1 MEKSNTLATKLAFL
15 SASFMVTSAY
25 AIQSALPQIKNA
37 LNVTQPQV
45 EYLVT
50 TPSFA
55 VMFFVVLS
63 PLLQDW
69 FHISDKH
76 IIMAGI
82 CLVGIAGLVPAFV
95 TNYWA
100 ILVSR
105 LVLGAGYGLY
115 NSQAISLISVWYK
128 GHERTSMQGWRSAF
142 EQIGNT
148 CTLTISSLLLIY
160 AGWHAAFLV
169 YGLAF
174 AVMAFFAWRVPNDTH
189 STSDDDSESS
199 DNDTN
204 SQTISPITNKPVTK
218 ISPLVIGILFFV
230 LLIKMDFIGM
240 ENRFPGLA
248 VAIKGAKFDGTGT
261 YLSLMLIGA
270 TLGGATYGILQKHF
284 GYIGTMYIG
293 LVLLAIA
300 NFLFGFGGNNFVVIA
315 AGILLVGYPMQVL
328 TPLIFNILPFMAPM
342 KLQTKLTSFIL
353 IGFNFGAF
361 FSPTADEL
369 FNRILG
375 QKLSGL
381 GLAAPFRIYGVMML
395 VIAGLIFLGKHLYA
409 LKSVS
414 QSARNSINTITANK
428 SVATRIPAQEHANI
442 NH

>member
-1 MEKSNTLATKLAFL
+1 MKHSQSMATKLAFL

-25 AIQSALPQIKNA
+25 AIQSALPQIKA
-37 LNVTQPQV
+37 SLAISQPQV
-45 EYLVT
+45 ENLVT
-50 TPSFA
+50 APSFA

-69 FHISDKH
+69 FNISDKH

-82 CLVGIAGLVPAFV
+82 TLVGIAGLVPAFAN
-95 TNYWA
+95 NYWV

-105 LVLGAGYGLY
+105 LFLGAGYGLY
-115 NSQAISLISVWYK
+115 NSQAISLISVWYQ

-142 EQIGNT
+142 EQIGNA

-189 STSDDDSESS
+189 SSANTDDGQTEE
-199 DNDTN
+199 
-204 SQTISPITNKPVTK
+204 TISPITHEKVTK
-218 ISPLVIGILFFV
+218 ISPLVIAILAFV

-240 ENRFPGLA
+240 EDRFPGLA
-248 VAIKGAKFDGTGT
+248 VAINGAQFKGTGT

-270 TLGGATYGILQKHF
+270 TLGGACYGTLQKHF
-284 GYIGTMYIG
+284 GYIGTIYIG

-300 NFLFGFGGNNFVVIA
+300 NFLFGFGGNNFMIIA
-315 AGILLVGYPMQVL
+315 AGILLVGFPMQVL

-342 KLQTKLTSFIL
+342 KLQTKITSFVL

-361 FSPTADEL
+361 FSPTADAW
-369 FNRILG
+369 FNHLLS
-375 QKLSGL
+375 QPLSGL

-395 VIAGLIFLGKHLYA
+395 IIAALIFLGKHVMEMR
-409 LKSVS
+409 SVHQGS
-414 QSARNSINTITANK
+414 LAPQKQSIN
-428 SVATRIPAQEHANI
+428 H
-442 NH
+442 

>member
-1 MEKSNTLATKLAFL
+1 MKHSQSMATKLAFL

-25 AIQSALPQIKNA
+25 AIQSALPQIKA
-37 LNVTQPQV
+37 SLAISQPQV

-50 TPSFA
+50 APSFA

-69 FHISDKH
+69 FNISDKH

-82 CLVGIAGLVPAFV
+82 TLVGIAGLVPAFAN
-95 TNYWA
+95 NYWV

-105 LVLGAGYGLY
+105 LFLGAGYGLY
-115 NSQAISLISVWYK
+115 NSQAISLISVWYQ

-142 EQIGNT
+142 EQIGNA

-189 STSDDDSESS
+189 SSANTDDGQTEE
-199 DNDTN
+199 
-204 SQTISPITNKPVTK
+204 TISPITHEKVTK
-218 ISPLVIGILFFV
+218 ISPLVIAILAFV

-240 ENRFPGLA
+240 EDRFPGLA
-248 VAIKGAKFDGTGT
+248 VAINGAQFKGTGT

-270 TLGGATYGILQKHF
+270 TLGGACYGTLQKHF
-284 GYIGTMYIG
+284 GYIGTIYIG

-300 NFLFGFGGNNFVVIA
+300 NFLFGFGGNNFMIIA
-315 AGILLVGYPMQVL
+315 AGILLVGFPMQVL

-342 KLQTKLTSFIL
+342 KLQTKITSFVL

-361 FSPTADEL
+361 FSPTADAW
-369 FNRILG
+369 FNHLLS
-375 QKLSGL
+375 QPLSGL

-395 VIAGLIFLGKHLYA
+395 IIAALIFLGKHVMEMR
-409 LKSVS
+409 SVHQGS
-414 QSARNSINTITANK
+414 LAPQKQSIN
-428 SVATRIPAQEHANI
+428 H
-442 NH
+442 

>member
-1 MEKSNTLATKLAFL
+1 MKHSQSMATKLAFL

-25 AIQSALPQIKNA
+25 AIQSALPQIKA
-37 LNVTQPQV
+37 SLAISQPQV

-50 TPSFA
+50 APSFA

-69 FHISDKH
+69 FNISDKH

-82 CLVGIAGLVPAFV
+82 TLVGIAGLVPEFAN
-95 TNYWA
+95 NYWV

-105 LVLGAGYGLY
+105 LFLGAGYGLY
-115 NSQAISLISVWYK
+115 NSQAISLISVWYQ

-142 EQIGNT
+142 EQIGNA

-189 STSDDDSESS
+189 SSANTDDGQTEE
-199 DNDTN
+199 
-204 SQTISPITNKPVTK
+204 TISPITHEKVTK
-218 ISPLVIGILFFV
+218 ISPLVIAILAFV

-240 ENRFPGLA
+240 EDRFPGLA
-248 VAIKGAKFDGTGT
+248 VAINGTQFKGTGT

-270 TLGGATYGILQKHF
+270 TLGGACYGTLQKHF
-284 GYIGTMYIG
+284 GYIGTIYIG

-300 NFLFGFGGNNFVVIA
+300 NFLFGFGGNNFMIIA
-315 AGILLVGYPMQVL
+315 AGILLVGFPMQVL

-342 KLQTKLTSFIL
+342 KLQTKITSFVL

-361 FSPTADEL
+361 FSPTADAW
-369 FNRILG
+369 FNHLLS
-375 QKLSGL
+375 QPLSGL

-395 VIAGLIFLGKHLYA
+395 IIAVLIFLGKHVMEMR
-409 LKSVS
+409 SVHQGS
-414 QSARNSINTITANK
+414 LAPQKQSIN
-428 SVATRIPAQEHANI
+428 H
-442 NH
+442 

>member
-1 MEKSNTLATKLAFL
+1 MKHSQSMATKLAFL

-25 AIQSALPQIKNA
+25 AIQSALPQIKA
-37 LNVTQPQV
+37 SLAISQPQV

-50 TPSFA
+50 APSFA

-69 FHISDKH
+69 FNISDKH

-82 CLVGIAGLVPAFV
+82 TLVGIAGLVPAFAN
-95 TNYWA
+95 NYWV

-105 LVLGAGYGLY
+105 LFLGAGYGLY
-115 NSQAISLISVWYK
+115 NSQAISLISVWYQ

-142 EQIGNT
+142 EQIGNA

-189 STSDDDSESS
+189 SSANTDDGQTEE
-199 DNDTN
+199 
-204 SQTISPITNKPVTK
+204 TISPITHEKVTK
-218 ISPLVIGILFFV
+218 ISPLVIAILAFV

-240 ENRFPGLA
+240 EDRFPGLA
-248 VAIKGAKFDGTGT
+248 VAINGAQFKGTGT

-270 TLGGATYGILQKHF
+270 TLGGACYGTLQKHF
-284 GYIGTMYIG
+284 GYIGTIYIG

-300 NFLFGFGGNNFVVIA
+300 NFLFGFGGNNFVIIA

-342 KLQTKLTSFIL
+342 KLQTKITSFVL

-361 FSPTADEL
+361 FSPTADAW
-369 FNRILG
+369 FNHLLS
-375 QKLSGL
+375 QPLSGL

-395 VIAGLIFLGKHLYA
+395 IIAALIFLGKHVMEMR
-409 LKSVS
+409 SVHQGS
-414 QSARNSINTITANK
+414 LAPQKQSIN
-428 SVATRIPAQEHANI
+428 H
-442 NH
+442 

>member
-1 MEKSNTLATKLAFL
+1 MKHSQSMATKLAFL

-25 AIQSALPQIKNA
+25 AIQSALPQIKA
-37 LNVTQPQV
+37 SLAISQPQV

-50 TPSFA
+50 APSFA

-69 FHISDKH
+69 FNISDKH

-82 CLVGIAGLVPAFV
+82 TLVGIAGLVPAFAN
-95 TNYWA
+95 NYWV

-105 LVLGAGYGLY
+105 LFLGAGYGLY
-115 NSQAISLISVWYK
+115 NSQAISLISVWYQ

-142 EQIGNT
+142 EQIGNA

-189 STSDDDSESS
+189 SSASDDDKQTEE
-199 DNDTN
+199 
-204 SQTISPITNKPVTK
+204 TISPITHEKVTK
-218 ISPLVIGILFFV
+218 ISPLVIAILAFV
-230 LLIKMDFIGM
+230 LLVKMDFIGM
-240 ENRFPGLA
+240 EDRFPGLA
-248 VAIKGAKFDGTGT
+248 VAINGTQFKGTGT

-270 TLGGATYGILQKHF
+270 TLGGACYGTLQKHF
-284 GYIGTMYIG
+284 GYIGTIYIG

-300 NFLFGFGGNNFVVIA
+300 NFLFGFGGNNFMVIA
-315 AGILLVGYPMQVL
+315 AGILLVGFPMQVL

-342 KLQTKLTSFIL
+342 KLQTKITSFVL

-361 FSPTADEL
+361 FSPTADAW
-369 FNRILG
+369 FNHLLS
-375 QKLSGL
+375 QPLSGL

-395 VIAGLIFLGKHLYA
+395 IIAALIFLGKHVMEMR
-409 LKSVS
+409 SVHQNS
-414 QSARNSINTITANK
+414 LAPQKQSIN
-428 SVATRIPAQEHANI
+428 H
-442 NH
+442 

>member
-1 MEKSNTLATKLAFL
+1 MEKSQSMATKLAFL

-25 AIQSALPQIKNA
+25 AIQSALPQIKSA
-37 LNVTQPQV
+37 LNVSQPQV

-50 TPSFA
+50 APSFA

-82 CLVGIAGLVPAFV
+82 TLVGVAGLVPSFV
-95 TNYWA
+95 SNYLA
-100 ILVSR
+100 ILISR

-115 NSQAISLISVWYK
+115 NSQAISLISVWYQ

-142 EQIGNT
+142 EQIGNA

-174 AVMAFFAWRVPNDTH
+174 AVMVFFAWRVPNDTH
-189 STSDDDSESS
+189 SSANSDDGQQE
-199 DNDTN
+199 TEE
-204 SQTISPITNKPVTK
+204 TISPITHQKVTK
-218 ISPLVIGILFFV
+218 ISPLVIAILAFV

-240 ENRFPGLA
+240 EDRFPGLA
-248 VAIKGAKFDGTGT
+248 VAINGKEFTGTGT

-270 TLGGATYGILQKHF
+270 TLGGACYGTLQKHF
-284 GYIGTMYIG
+284 GYIGTIYIG

-300 NFLFGFGGNNFVVIA
+300 NFLFGFGGNNFGIIA
-315 AGILLVGYPMQVL
+315 AGILLVGFPMQVL
-328 TPLIFNILPFMAPM
+328 TPLIFNILPFMVPM
-342 KLQTKLTSFIL
+342 KLQTKITSFIL

-361 FSPTADEL
+361 FSPTADAW
-369 FNRILG
+369 FNHLLS
-375 QKLSGL
+375 QPLSGL

-395 VIAGLIFLGKHLYA
+395 IIAGLLFMGKRMYE
-409 LKSVS
+409 LKLS
-414 QSARNSINTITANK
+414 NSNVNVQAK
-428 SVATRIPAQEHANI
+428 QAATVHVYHN
-442 NH
+442 

>member
-1 MEKSNTLATKLAFL
+1 MKHSQSMATKLAFL

-25 AIQSALPQIKNA
+25 AIQSALPQIKA
-37 LNVTQPQV
+37 SLAISQPQV

-50 TPSFA
+50 APSFA

-69 FHISDKH
+69 FNISDKH

-82 CLVGIAGLVPAFV
+82 TLVGIAGLVPAFAN
-95 TNYWA
+95 NYWV

-105 LVLGAGYGLY
+105 LFLGAGSGLY
-115 NSQAISLISVWYK
+115 NSQAISMISLWYQ

-142 EQIGNT
+142 EQIGNA

-189 STSDDDSESS
+189 SSANTDDGQTEE
-199 DNDTN
+199 
-204 SQTISPITNKPVTK
+204 TISPITHEKVTK
-218 ISPLVIGILFFV
+218 ISPLVIAILAFV

-240 ENRFPGLA
+240 EDRFPGLA
-248 VAIKGAKFDGTGT
+248 VAINGAQFKGTGT

-270 TLGGATYGILQKHF
+270 TLGGACYGTLQKHF
-284 GYIGTMYIG
+284 GYIGTIYIG

-300 NFLFGFGGNNFVVIA
+300 NFLFGFGGNNFMIIA
-315 AGILLVGYPMQVL
+315 AGILLVGFPMQVL

-342 KLQTKLTSFIL
+342 KLQTKITSFVL

-361 FSPTADEL
+361 FSPTADAW
-369 FNRILG
+369 FNHLLS
-375 QKLSGL
+375 QPLSGL

-395 VIAGLIFLGKHLYA
+395 IIAALIFLGKHVMEMR
-409 LKSVS
+409 SVHQGS
-414 QSARNSINTITANK
+414 LAPQKQSIN
-428 SVATRIPAQEHANI
+428 H
-442 NH
+442 

>member
-1 MEKSNTLATKLAFL
+1 MKHSQSMATKLAFL

-25 AIQSALPQIKNA
+25 AIQSALPQIKA
-37 LNVTQPQV
+37 SLAISQPQV

-50 TPSFA
+50 APSFA

-69 FHISDKH
+69 FNISDKH

-82 CLVGIAGLVPAFV
+82 TLVGIAGIIPAFAN
-95 TNYWA
+95 NYWV

-105 LVLGAGYGLY
+105 LFLGAGYGLY
-115 NSQAISLISVWYK
+115 NSQAISLISVWYQ

-142 EQIGNT
+142 EQIGNA

-189 STSDDDSESS
+189 SSS
-199 DNDTN
+199 DNADDEQTEE
-204 SQTISPITNKPVTK
+204 TISPITHEKVTK
-218 ISPLVIGILFFV
+218 ISPLVIAILAFV

-240 ENRFPGLA
+240 EDRFPGLA
-248 VAIKGAKFDGTGT
+248 VAINGAQFKDTGT

-270 TLGGATYGILQKHF
+270 TLGGACYGTLQKHF
-284 GYIGTMYIG
+284 GYIGTIYIG

-300 NFLFGFGGNNFVVIA
+300 NFLFGFGGNNFMIIA
-315 AGILLVGYPMQVL
+315 AGILLVGFPMQVL

-342 KLQTKLTSFIL
+342 KLQTKITSFVL

-361 FSPTADEL
+361 FSPTADAW
-369 FNRILG
+369 FNHMLS
-375 QKLSGL
+375 QPLSGL

-395 VIAGLIFLGKHLYA
+395 IIAALIFLGKHVMEMR
-409 LKSVS
+409 SVHQGS
-414 QSARNSINTITANK
+414 LAPRKQSIN
-428 SVATRIPAQEHANI
+428 H
-442 NH
+442 

>member
-1 MEKSNTLATKLAFL
+1 MKHSQSMATKLAFL

-25 AIQSALPQIKNA
+25 AIQSALPQIKA
-37 LNVTQPQV
+37 SLAISQPQV

-50 TPSFA
+50 APSFA

-69 FHISDKH
+69 FNISDKH

-82 CLVGIAGLVPAFV
+82 TLVGIAGLVPAFAN
-95 TNYWA
+95 NYWV

-105 LVLGAGYGLY
+105 LFLGAGYGLY
-115 NSQAISLISVWYK
+115 NSQAISLISVWYQA
-128 GHERTSMQGWRSAF
+128 HERTSMQGWRSAF
-142 EQIGNT
+142 EQIGNA

-189 STSDDDSESS
+189 SSANTDDGQTEE
-199 DNDTN
+199 
-204 SQTISPITNKPVTK
+204 TISPITHEKVTK
-218 ISPLVIGILFFV
+218 ISPLVIAILAFV

-240 ENRFPGLA
+240 EDRFPGLA
-248 VAIKGAKFDGTGT
+248 VAINGTQFKGTGT

-270 TLGGATYGILQKHF
+270 TLGGACYGTLQKHF
-284 GYIGTMYIG
+284 GYIGTIYIG

-300 NFLFGFGGNNFVVIA
+300 NFLFGFGGNNFMIIT
-315 AGILLVGYPMQVL
+315 AGILLVGFPMQVL

-342 KLQTKLTSFIL
+342 KLQTKITSFVL

-361 FSPTADEL
+361 FSPTADAW
-369 FNRILG
+369 FNHLLS
-375 QKLSGL
+375 QPLSGL

-395 VIAGLIFLGKHLYA
+395 IIAVLIFLGKHVMEMR
-409 LKSVS
+409 SVHQGS
-414 QSARNSINTITANK
+414 LAPQKQSIN
-428 SVATRIPAQEHANI
+428 H
-442 NH
+442 

>member
-1 MEKSNTLATKLAFL
+1 MKHSQSMATKLAFL

-25 AIQSALPQIKNA
+25 AIQSALPQIKA
-37 LNVTQPQV
+37 SLAISQPQV

-50 TPSFA
+50 APSFA

-69 FHISDKH
+69 FNISDKH

-82 CLVGIAGLVPAFV
+82 TLVGIAGLVPAFAN
-95 TNYWA
+95 NYWV

-105 LVLGAGYGLY
+105 LFLGAGYGLY
-115 NSQAISLISVWYK
+115 NSQAISLISVWYQ

-142 EQIGNT
+142 EQIGNA

-189 STSDDDSESS
+189 SSANTDDGQTEE
-199 DNDTN
+199 
-204 SQTISPITNKPVTK
+204 TISPITHEKVTK
-218 ISPLVIGILFFV
+218 ISPLVIAILAFV

-240 ENRFPGLA
+240 EDRFPGLA
-248 VAIKGAKFDGTGT
+248 VAINGAQFKGTGT

-270 TLGGATYGILQKHF
+270 TLGGACYGTLQKHF
-284 GYIGTMYIG
+284 GYIGTIYIG

-300 NFLFGFGGNNFVVIA
+300 NFLFGFGGNNFMIIA
-315 AGILLVGYPMQVL
+315 AGILLVGFPMQVL

-342 KLQTKLTSFIL
+342 KLQTKITSFVL

-361 FSPTADEL
+361 FSPTADAW
-369 FNRILG
+369 FNHLLS
-375 QKLSGL
+375 QPLSGL

-395 VIAGLIFLGKHLYA
+395 IIAALIFLGKH
-409 LKSVS
+409 VMEMR
-414 QSARNSINTITANK
+414 SAHQGSLAPQKQSIN
-428 SVATRIPAQEHANI
+428 H
-442 NH
+442 

>member
-1 MEKSNTLATKLAFL
+1 MKHSQSMATKLAFL

-25 AIQSALPQIKNA
+25 AIQSALPQIKA
-37 LNVTQPQV
+37 SLAISQPQV

-50 TPSFA
+50 APSFA

-69 FHISDKH
+69 FNISDKH

-82 CLVGIAGLVPAFV
+82 TLVGIAGLVPAFAN
-95 TNYWA
+95 NYWV
-100 ILVSR
+100 ILISR
-105 LVLGAGYGLY
+105 LFLGAGYGLY
-115 NSQAISLISVWYK
+115 NSQAISLISVWYQD
-128 GHERTSMQGWRSAF
+128 HERTSMQGWRSAF
-142 EQIGNT
+142 EQIGNA

-189 STSDDDSESS
+189 SSANDDDEQ
-199 DNDTN
+199 TEE
-204 SQTISPITNKPVTK
+204 TISPITHEKVTK
-218 ISPLVIGILFFV
+218 ISPLVIAILAFV

-240 ENRFPGLA
+240 EDRFPGLA
-248 VAIKGAKFDGTGT
+248 VAINGTQFKGTGT

-270 TLGGATYGILQKHF
+270 TLGGACYGTLQKHF
-284 GYIGTMYIG
+284 GYIGTIYIG

-300 NFLFGFGGNNFVVIA
+300 NFLFGFGGNNFMIIA
-315 AGILLVGYPMQVL
+315 AGILLVGFPMQVL

-342 KLQTKLTSFIL
+342 KLQTKITSFVL

-361 FSPTADEL
+361 FSPTADAW
-369 FNRILG
+369 FNHLLS
-375 QKLSGL
+375 QPLSGL

-395 VIAGLIFLGKHLYA
+395 IIAALIFLGKHVMEMR
-409 LKSVS
+409 SVHQGS
-414 QSARNSINTITANK
+414 LAPQKQSIN
-428 SVATRIPAQEHANI
+428 H
-442 NH
+442 

>member
-1 MEKSNTLATKLAFL
+1 MKHSQSMATKLAFL

-25 AIQSALPQIKNA
+25 AIQGALPQIKA
-37 LNVTQPQV
+37 SLAISQPQV

-50 TPSFA
+50 APSFA

-69 FHISDKH
+69 FNISDKH

-82 CLVGIAGLVPAFV
+82 TLVGIAGLVPAFAN
-95 TNYWA
+95 NYWV

-105 LVLGAGYGLY
+105 LFLGAGYGLY
-115 NSQAISLISVWYK
+115 NSQAISLISVWYQ

-142 EQIGNT
+142 EQIGNA

-189 STSDDDSESS
+189 SSANTDDGQTEE
-199 DNDTN
+199 
-204 SQTISPITNKPVTK
+204 TISPITHEKVTK
-218 ISPLVIGILFFV
+218 ISPLVIAILAFV

-240 ENRFPGLA
+240 EDRFPGLA
-248 VAIKGAKFDGTGT
+248 VAINGAQFKGTGT

-270 TLGGATYGILQKHF
+270 TLGGACYGTLQKHF
-284 GYIGTMYIG
+284 GYIGTIYIG

-300 NFLFGFGGNNFVVIA
+300 NFLFGFGGNNFMIIA
-315 AGILLVGYPMQVL
+315 AGILLVGFPMQVL

-342 KLQTKLTSFIL
+342 KLQTKITSFVL

-361 FSPTADEL
+361 FSPTADAW
-369 FNRILG
+369 FNHLLS
-375 QKLSGL
+375 QPLSGL

-395 VIAGLIFLGKHLYA
+395 IIAALIFLGKHVMEMR
-409 LKSVS
+409 SVHQGS
-414 QSARNSINTITANK
+414 LAPQKQSIN
-428 SVATRIPAQEHANI
+428 H
-442 NH
+442 

>member
-1 MEKSNTLATKLAFL
+1 MKQSQSMATKLAFL

-25 AIQSALPQIKNA
+25 AIQSALPQIKA
-37 LNVTQPQV
+37 SLAVSQPQV

-50 TPSFA
+50 APSFA

-69 FHISDKH
+69 FNISDKH

-82 CLVGIAGLVPAFV
+82 TMVGIAGLVPAFV
-95 TNYWA
+95 SNYWV
-100 ILVSR
+100 ILASR

-115 NSQAISLISVWYK
+115 NSQAISLISVWYQ

-142 EQIGNT
+142 EQIGNA

-174 AVMAFFAWRVPNDTH
+174 AVMAFFAWRVPNDAH
-189 STSDDDSESS
+189 SNSTSDD
-199 DNDTN
+199 NDG
-204 SQTISPITNKPVTK
+204 QVEETISPITNEKVTK
-218 ISPLVIGILFFV
+218 ISPLVIAILAFV

-240 ENRFPGLA
+240 EDRFPGLA
-248 VAIKGAKFDGTGT
+248 VAINGSQFNGTGT

-270 TLGGATYGILQKHF
+270 TLGGACYGTLQKHF
-284 GYIGTMYIG
+284 SYIGTIYIG

-300 NFLFGFGGNNFVVIA
+300 NFLFGFGGNNFMIIA
-315 AGILLVGYPMQVL
+315 AGILLVGFPMQVL

-342 KLQTKLTSFIL
+342 KLQTKITSFVL

-361 FSPTADEL
+361 FSPTADAW
-369 FNRILG
+369 FNHLLS
-375 QKLSGL
+375 QPLSGL

-395 VIAGLIFLGKHLYA
+395 IIAALIFLGKRGMEM
-409 LKSVS
+409 KSVHQGS
-414 QSARNSINTITANK
+414 LAPRTK
-428 SVATRIPAQEHANI
+428 EVK
-442 NH
+442 

>member
-1 MEKSNTLATKLAFL
+1 MKHSQSMATKLAFL

-25 AIQSALPQIKNA
+25 AIQSALPQIKA
-37 LNVTQPQV
+37 SLAISQPQV

-50 TPSFA
+50 APSFA

-69 FHISDKH
+69 FNISDKH

-82 CLVGIAGLVPAFV
+82 TLVGIAGLVPAFAN
-95 TNYWA
+95 NYWV

-105 LVLGAGYGLY
+105 LFLGAGYGLY
-115 NSQAISLISVWYK
+115 NSQAISLISVWYQ

-142 EQIGNT
+142 EQIGNA

-189 STSDDDSESS
+189 SSANTDDGQTEE
-199 DNDTN
+199 
-204 SQTISPITNKPVTK
+204 TISPITHEKVTK
-218 ISPLVIGILFFV
+218 ISPLVIAILAFV

-240 ENRFPGLA
+240 EDRFPGLA
-248 VAIKGAKFDGTGT
+248 VAINGAQFKGTGT

-270 TLGGATYGILQKHF
+270 TLGGACYGTLQKHC
-284 GYIGTMYIG
+284 GYIGTIYIG

-300 NFLFGFGGNNFVVIA
+300 NFLFGFGGNNFMIIA
-315 AGILLVGYPMQVL
+315 AGILLVGFPMQVL

-342 KLQTKLTSFIL
+342 KLQTKITSFVL

-361 FSPTADEL
+361 FSPTADAW
-369 FNRILG
+369 FNHLLS
-375 QKLSGL
+375 QPLSGL

-395 VIAGLIFLGKHLYA
+395 IIAALIFLDKHVMEMR
-409 LKSVS
+409 SVHQGS
-414 QSARNSINTITANK
+414 LAPQKQSIN
-428 SVATRIPAQEHANI
+428 H
-442 NH
+442 

>member
-1 MEKSNTLATKLAFL
+1 MKHSQSMATKLAFL

-25 AIQSALPQIKNA
+25 AIQSALPQIKA
-37 LNVTQPQV
+37 SLAISQPQV

-50 TPSFA
+50 APSFA

-69 FHISDKH
+69 FNISDKH

-82 CLVGIAGLVPAFV
+82 TLVGIAGIIPAFAN
-95 TNYWA
+95 NYWV

-105 LVLGAGYGLY
+105 LFLGAGYGLY
-115 NSQAISLISVWYK
+115 NSQAISLISVWYQ

-142 EQIGNT
+142 EQIGNA

-189 STSDDDSESS
+189 SSS
-199 DNDTN
+199 DNADDEQTEE
-204 SQTISPITNKPVTK
+204 TISPITHEKVTK
-218 ISPLVIGILFFV
+218 ISPLVIAILAFV

-240 ENRFPGLA
+240 EDRFPGLA
-248 VAIKGAKFDGTGT
+248 VAINGAQFKDTGT

-270 TLGGATYGILQKHF
+270 TLGGACYGTLQKHF
-284 GYIGTMYIG
+284 GYIGTIYIG

-300 NFLFGFGGNNFVVIA
+300 NFLFGFGGNNFMIIA
-315 AGILLVGYPMQVL
+315 AGILLVGFPMQVL

-342 KLQTKLTSFIL
+342 KLQTKITSFVL

-361 FSPTADEL
+361 FSPTADAW
-369 FNRILG
+369 FNHMLS
-375 QKLSGL
+375 QPLSGL

-395 VIAGLIFLGKHLYA
+395 IIAALIFLGKHVMEMR
-409 LKSVS
+409 SVHQGS
-414 QSARNSINTITANK
+414 LVPRKQSIN
-428 SVATRIPAQEHANI
+428 H
-442 NH
+442 

>member
-1 MEKSNTLATKLAFL
+1 MKHSQSMATKLAFL

-25 AIQSALPQIKNA
+25 AIQSALPQIKA
-37 LNVTQPQV
+37 SLAISQPQV

-50 TPSFA
+50 APSFA

-69 FHISDKH
+69 FNISDKH

-82 CLVGIAGLVPAFV
+82 TLVGIAGLVPAFAN
-95 TNYWA
+95 NYWV

-105 LVLGAGYGLY
+105 LFLGAGYGLY
-115 NSQAISLISVWYK
+115 NSQAISLISVWYQ

-142 EQIGNT
+142 EQIGNA

-189 STSDDDSESS
+189 SSANTDDGQTEE
-199 DNDTN
+199 
-204 SQTISPITNKPVTK
+204 TISPITHEKVTK
-218 ISPLVIGILFFV
+218 ISPLVIAILAFV

-240 ENRFPGLA
+240 EDRFPGLA
-248 VAIKGAKFDGTGT
+248 VAINGTQFKGTGT

-270 TLGGATYGILQKHF
+270 TLGGACYGTLQKHF
-284 GYIGTMYIG
+284 GYIGTIYIG

-300 NFLFGFGGNNFVVIA
+300 NFLFGFGGNNFMIIA
-315 AGILLVGYPMQVL
+315 AGILLVGFPMQVL

-342 KLQTKLTSFIL
+342 KLQTKITSFVL

-361 FSPTADEL
+361 FSPTADAW
-369 FNRILG
+369 FNHLLS
-375 QKLSGL
+375 QPLSGL

-395 VIAGLIFLGKHLYA
+395 IIAVLIFLGKHVMEMR
-409 LKSVS
+409 SVHQGS
-414 QSARNSINTITANK
+414 LAPQKQSIN
-428 SVATRIPAQEHANI
+428 H
-442 NH
+442 

>member
-1 MEKSNTLATKLAFL
+1 MKQSQSMATKLAFL

-25 AIQSALPQIKNA
+25 AIQSALPQIKA
-37 LNVTQPQV
+37 SLAVSQPQV

-50 TPSFA
+50 APSFA

-69 FHISDKH
+69 FNISDKH

-82 CLVGIAGLVPAFV
+82 TMVGIAGLVPAFV
-95 TNYWA
+95 SNYWI
-100 ILVSR
+100 ILASR

-115 NSQAISLISVWYK
+115 NSQAISLISVWYQ

-142 EQIGNT
+142 EQIGNA

-174 AVMAFFAWRVPNDTH
+174 AVMAFFAWRVPNDAH
-189 STSDDDSESS
+189 SNNASDDNNGQVEE
-199 DNDTN
+199 
-204 SQTISPITNKPVTK
+204 TISPITNEKVTK
-218 ISPLVIGILFFV
+218 ISPLVIAILAFV

-240 ENRFPGLA
+240 EDRFPGLA
-248 VAIKGAKFDGTGT
+248 VAINGSQFNGTGT

-270 TLGGATYGILQKHF
+270 TLGGACYGTLQKHF
-284 GYIGTMYIG
+284 GYIGTIYIG

-300 NFLFGFGGNNFVVIA
+300 NFLFGFGGNNFMIIA
-315 AGILLVGYPMQVL
+315 AGILLVGFPMQVL

-342 KLQTKLTSFIL
+342 KLQTKITSFVL

-361 FSPTADEL
+361 FSPTADAW
-369 FNRILG
+369 FNHLLS
-375 QKLSGL
+375 QPLSGL

-395 VIAGLIFLGKHLYA
+395 IIAALIFLGKRGMEM
-409 LKSVS
+409 KSVHQGS
-414 QSARNSINTITANK
+414 LAPRTK
-428 SVATRIPAQEHANI
+428 EVK
-442 NH
+442 

>member
-1 MEKSNTLATKLAFL
+1 MKHGQSLATKLAFL

-25 AIQSALPQIKNA
+25 AIQSALPQIKTSLA
-37 LNVTQPQV
+37 VSQPQV

-50 TPSFA
+50 APSFA

-69 FHISDKH
+69 FNISDKH
-76 IIMAGI
+76 IIMTGI
-82 CLVGIAGLVPAFV
+82 TLVGIAGLVPAFAS
-95 TNYWA
+95 NYWV
-100 ILVSR
+100 ILASR

-115 NSQAISLISVWYK
+115 NSQAISLISVWYQ

-142 EQIGNT
+142 EQIGNA

-174 AVMAFFAWRVPNDTH
+174 AVMAFFAWRVPNDAH
-189 STSDDDSESS
+189 SNGSS
-199 DNDTN
+199 DTDNGQANETVSPLTN
-204 SQTISPITNKPVTK
+204 EKVTK
-218 ISPLVIGILFFV
+218 ISPLVIAILAFV

-240 ENRFPGLA
+240 EDRFPGLA
-248 VAIKGAKFDGTGT
+248 VAINGNQFNGSGT

-270 TLGGATYGILQKHF
+270 TLGGACYGTLQKHF
-284 GYIGTMYIG
+284 GYMGTIYIG

-300 NFLFGFGGNNFVVIA
+300 NFLFGFGGNNFTVIA
-315 AGILLVGYPMQVL
+315 AGILLVGFPMQVL

-342 KLQTKLTSFIL
+342 KLQTKITSFIL

-361 FSPTADEL
+361 FSPTADAW
-369 FNRILG
+369 FNHLLS
-375 QKLSGL
+375 QPLSGL

-395 VIAGLIFLGKHLYA
+395 IIAALIFLGKRGLEMKLDHQGTLA
-409 LKSVS
+409 PQTK
-414 QSARNSINTITANK
+414 
-428 SVATRIPAQEHANI
+428 HAK
-442 NH
+442 

>member
-1 MEKSNTLATKLAFL
+1 MKQSQSMATKLAFL

-25 AIQSALPQIKNA
+25 AIQSALPQIKTA
-37 LNVTQPQV
+37 LAVSQPQV

-50 TPSFA
+50 APSFA

-69 FHISDKH
+69 FNISDKH

-82 CLVGIAGLVPAFV
+82 TMVGIAGLIPSFV
-95 TNYWA
+95 SNYWV
-100 ILVSR
+100 ILASR

-115 NSQAISLISVWYK
+115 NSQAISLISVWYQ

-142 EQIGNT
+142 EQIGNA

-174 AVMAFFAWRVPNDTH
+174 AVMAFFAWRVPNDAH
-189 STSDDDSESS
+189 SNSTAAEDDGQVNE
-199 DNDTN
+199 
-204 SQTISPITNKPVTK
+204 TISPITHQKVTK
-218 ISPLVIGILFFV
+218 ISPLVIAIMAFV

-240 ENRFPGLA
+240 EDRFPGLA
-248 VAIKGAKFDGTGT
+248 VAINGNQFNGTGT

-270 TLGGATYGILQKHF
+270 TLGGACYGTLQKHF
-284 GYIGTMYIG
+284 GYIGTIYIG

-300 NFLFGFGGNNFVVIA
+300 NFLFGFGGNNFMIIA
-315 AGILLVGYPMQVL
+315 AGILLVGFPMQVL

-342 KLQTKLTSFIL
+342 RLQTKITSFVL

-361 FSPTADEL
+361 FSPTADAW
-369 FNRILG
+369 FNHLLS
-375 QKLSGL
+375 QPLSGL

-395 VIAGLIFLGKHLYA
+395 IIAALLFLGKRGMEM
-409 LKSVS
+409 KSVH
-414 QSARNSINTITANK
+414 QSSLVR
-428 SVATRIPAQEHANI
+428 TRK
-442 NH
+442 

>member
-1 MEKSNTLATKLAFL
+1 MKHSQSMATKLAFL

-25 AIQSALPQIKNA
+25 AIQSALPQIKA
-37 LNVTQPQV
+37 SLAISQPQV

-50 TPSFA
+50 APSFA

-69 FHISDKH
+69 FNISDKH

-82 CLVGIAGLVPAFV
+82 TLVGIAGLVPAFAN
-95 TNYWA
+95 NYWV

-105 LVLGAGYGLY
+105 LFLGAGYGLY
-115 NSQAISLISVWYK
+115 NSQAISLISVWYQ

-142 EQIGNT
+142 EQIGNA

-189 STSDDDSESS
+189 SSANTDDGQTEE
-199 DNDTN
+199 
-204 SQTISPITNKPVTK
+204 TISPITHEKVTK
-218 ISPLVIGILFFV
+218 ISPLVIAILAFV

-240 ENRFPGLA
+240 EDRFPGLA
-248 VAIKGAKFDGTGT
+248 VAINGAQLKGTGT

-270 TLGGATYGILQKHF
+270 TLGGACYGTLQKHF
-284 GYIGTMYIG
+284 GYIGTIYIG

-300 NFLFGFGGNNFVVIA
+300 NFLFGFGGNNFMIIA
-315 AGILLVGYPMQVL
+315 AGILLVGFPMQVL

-342 KLQTKLTSFIL
+342 KLQTKITSFVL

-361 FSPTADEL
+361 FSPTADAW
-369 FNRILG
+369 FNHLLS
-375 QKLSGL
+375 QPLSGL

-395 VIAGLIFLGKHLYA
+395 IIAALIFLGKHVMEMR
-409 LKSVS
+409 SVHQGS
-414 QSARNSINTITANK
+414 LAPQKQSIN
-428 SVATRIPAQEHANI
+428 H
-442 NH
+442 

>member
-1 MEKSNTLATKLAFL
+1 MKHSQSMATKLAFL

-25 AIQSALPQIKNA
+25 AIQSALPQIKA
-37 LNVTQPQV
+37 SLAISQPQV

-50 TPSFA
+50 APSFA

-69 FHISDKH
+69 FNISDKH

-82 CLVGIAGLVPAFV
+82 TLVGIAGLVPAFAN
-95 TNYWA
+95 NYWV

-105 LVLGAGYGLY
+105 LFLGAGYGLY
-115 NSQAISLISVWYK
+115 NSQAISLISVWYQ

-142 EQIGNT
+142 EQIGNA

-189 STSDDDSESS
+189 SSANTDDGQTEE
-199 DNDTN
+199 
-204 SQTISPITNKPVTK
+204 TISPITHEKVTK
-218 ISPLVIGILFFV
+218 ISPLVIAILAFV

-240 ENRFPGLA
+240 EDRFPGLA
-248 VAIKGAKFDGTGT
+248 VAINGAQFKGTGT

-270 TLGGATYGILQKHF
+270 TLGGACYGTLQKHF
-284 GYIGTMYIG
+284 GYIGTIYIG

-300 NFLFGFGGNNFVVIA
+300 NFLFGFGGNNFMIIA
-315 AGILLVGYPMQVL
+315 AGILLVGFPMQVL

-342 KLQTKLTSFIL
+342 KLQTKITSFVL

-361 FSPTADEL
+361 FSPTADAW
-369 FNRILG
+369 FNHLLSRP
-375 QKLSGL
+375 LSGL

-395 VIAGLIFLGKHLYA
+395 IIAALIFLGKHVMEMR
-409 LKSVS
+409 SVPQGS
-414 QSARNSINTITANK
+414 LAPQKQSIN
-428 SVATRIPAQEHANI
+428 H
-442 NH
+442 

>member
-1 MEKSNTLATKLAFL
+1 MKHSQSMATKLAFL

-25 AIQSALPQIKNA
+25 AIQSALPQIKA
-37 LNVTQPQV
+37 SLAISQPQV

-50 TPSFA
+50 APSFA

-69 FHISDKH
+69 FNISDKH

-82 CLVGIAGLVPAFV
+82 TLVGIAGLVPAFAN
-95 TNYWA
+95 NYWV

-105 LVLGAGYGLY
+105 LFLGAGYGLY
-115 NSQAISLISVWYK
+115 NSQAISLISVWYQ
-128 GHERTSMQGWRSAF
+128 GDERTSMQGWRSAF
-142 EQIGNT
+142 EQIGNA

-160 AGWHAAFLV
+160 AGWYAAFLV

-189 STSDDDSESS
+189 SSANTDDGQTEE
-199 DNDTN
+199 
-204 SQTISPITNKPVTK
+204 TISPITHEKVTK
-218 ISPLVIGILFFV
+218 ISPLVIAILAFV

-240 ENRFPGLA
+240 EDRFPGLA
-248 VAIKGAKFDGTGT
+248 VAINGTQFKGTGT

-270 TLGGATYGILQKHF
+270 TLGGACYGTLQKHF
-284 GYIGTMYIG
+284 GYIGTIYIG

-300 NFLFGFGGNNFVVIA
+300 NFLFGFGGNNFMIIA
-315 AGILLVGYPMQVL
+315 AGILLVGFPMQVL

-342 KLQTKLTSFIL
+342 KLQTKITSFVL

-361 FSPTADEL
+361 FSPTADAW
-369 FNRILG
+369 FNHLLS
-375 QKLSGL
+375 QPLSGL

-395 VIAGLIFLGKHLYA
+395 IIAALIFLGKHVMEMR
-409 LKSVS
+409 SVHQGS
-414 QSARNSINTITANK
+414 LAPQKQSIN
-428 SVATRIPAQEHANI
+428 H
-442 NH
+442 

>member
-1 MEKSNTLATKLAFL
+1 MKHSQSMATKLAFL

-25 AIQSALPQIKNA
+25 AIQSALPQIKA
-37 LNVTQPQV
+37 SLAISQPQV

-50 TPSFA
+50 APSFA

-69 FHISDKH
+69 FNISDKH

-82 CLVGIAGLVPAFV
+82 TLVGIAGLVPAFAN
-95 TNYWA
+95 NYWV

-105 LVLGAGYGLY
+105 LFLGAGYGLY
-115 NSQAISLISVWYK
+115 NSQAISLISVWYQ

-142 EQIGNT
+142 EQIGNA

-189 STSDDDSESS
+189 SSANTDDGQTEE
-199 DNDTN
+199 
-204 SQTISPITNKPVTK
+204 TISPITHEKVTK
-218 ISPLVIGILFFV
+218 ISPLVIAILAFV

-240 ENRFPGLA
+240 EDRFPGLA
-248 VAIKGAKFDGTGT
+248 VAINGAQFKGTGT

-270 TLGGATYGILQKHF
+270 TLGGACYGTLQKHF
-284 GYIGTMYIG
+284 GYIGTIYIG

-300 NFLFGFGGNNFVVIA
+300 NFLFGFGGNNFMIIA
-315 AGILLVGYPMQVL
+315 AGILLVGFPMQVL

-342 KLQTKLTSFIL
+342 KLQTKITSFVL

-361 FSPTADEL
+361 FSPTADAW
-369 FNRILG
+369 FNHLLS
-375 QKLSGL
+375 QPLSGL

-395 VIAGLIFLGKHLYA
+395 IIAVLIFLGKHVMEMR
-409 LKSVS
+409 SVHQGS
-414 QSARNSINTITANK
+414 LAPQKQSIN
-428 SVATRIPAQEHANI
+428 H
-442 NH
+442 

>member
-1 MEKSNTLATKLAFL
+1 MKHSQSMATKLAFL

-25 AIQSALPQIKNA
+25 AIQSALPQIKA
-37 LNVTQPQV
+37 SLAISQPQV

-50 TPSFA
+50 APSFA

-69 FHISDKH
+69 FNISDKY

-82 CLVGIAGLVPAFV
+82 TLVGIAGLVPAFAN
-95 TNYWA
+95 NYWV

-105 LVLGAGYGLY
+105 LFLGAGYGLY
-115 NSQAISLISVWYK
+115 NSQAISLISVWYQ

-142 EQIGNT
+142 EQIGNA

-189 STSDDDSESS
+189 SSANTDDGQTEE
-199 DNDTN
+199 
-204 SQTISPITNKPVTK
+204 TISPITHEKVTK
-218 ISPLVIGILFFV
+218 ISPLVIAILAFV

-240 ENRFPGLA
+240 EDRFPGLA
-248 VAIKGAKFDGTGT
+248 VAINGAQFKGTGT

-270 TLGGATYGILQKHF
+270 TLGGACYGTLQKHF
-284 GYIGTMYIG
+284 GYIGTIYIG

-300 NFLFGFGGNNFVVIA
+300 NFLFGFGGNNFMIIA
-315 AGILLVGYPMQVL
+315 AGILLVGFPMQVL

-342 KLQTKLTSFIL
+342 KLQTKITSFVL

-361 FSPTADEL
+361 FSPTADAW
-369 FNRILG
+369 FNHLLS
-375 QKLSGL
+375 QPLSGL

-395 VIAGLIFLGKHLYA
+395 IIAALIFLGKHVMEMR
-409 LKSVS
+409 SVHQGS
-414 QSARNSINTITANK
+414 LAPQKQSIN
-428 SVATRIPAQEHANI
+428 H
-442 NH
+442 

>member
-1 MEKSNTLATKLAFL
+1 MKHSQSMATKLAFL

-25 AIQSALPQIKNA
+25 AIQSALPQIKA
-37 LNVTQPQV
+37 SLAISQPQV

-50 TPSFA
+50 APSFA

-69 FHISDKH
+69 FNISDKH

-82 CLVGIAGLVPAFV
+82 TLVGIAGLVPAFAN
-95 TNYWA
+95 NYWV

-105 LVLGAGYGLY
+105 LFLGAGYGLY
-115 NSQAISLISVWYK
+115 NSQAISLISVWYQ

-142 EQIGNT
+142 EQIGNA

-189 STSDDDSESS
+189 SSANTDDGQTEE
-199 DNDTN
+199 
-204 SQTISPITNKPVTK
+204 TISPITHEKVTK
-218 ISPLVIGILFFV
+218 ISPLVIAILAFV

-240 ENRFPGLA
+240 EDRFPGLA
-248 VAIKGAKFDGTGT
+248 VAINGTQFKGTGT

-270 TLGGATYGILQKHF
+270 TLGGACYGTLQKHF
-284 GYIGTMYIG
+284 GYIGTIYIG

-300 NFLFGFGGNNFVVIA
+300 NFLFGFGGNNFMIIA
-315 AGILLVGYPMQVL
+315 AGILLVGFPMQVL

-342 KLQTKLTSFIL
+342 KLQTKITSFVL

-361 FSPTADEL
+361 FSPTADAW
-369 FNRILG
+369 FNHLLS
-375 QKLSGL
+375 QPLSGL

-395 VIAGLIFLGKHLYA
+395 IIAALIFLGKHVMEMR
-409 LKSVS
+409 SVHQGS
-414 QSARNSINTITANK
+414 LAPQKQSIN
-428 SVATRIPAQEHANI
+428 H
-442 NH
+442 

>member
-1 MEKSNTLATKLAFL
+1 MKHSQSMATKLAFL

-25 AIQSALPQIKNA
+25 AIQSALPQIKA
-37 LNVTQPQV
+37 SLAISQPQV

-50 TPSFA
+50 APSFA

-69 FHISDKH
+69 FNISDKH

-82 CLVGIAGLVPAFV
+82 TLVGIAGLVPAFAN
-95 TNYWA
+95 NYWV

-105 LVLGAGYGLY
+105 LFLGAGYGLY
-115 NSQAISLISVWYK
+115 NSQAISLISVWYQ

-142 EQIGNT
+142 EQIGNA

-189 STSDDDSESS
+189 SSANTDDGQTEE
-199 DNDTN
+199 
-204 SQTISPITNKPVTK
+204 TISPITHEKVTK
-218 ISPLVIGILFFV
+218 ISPLVIAILAFV

-240 ENRFPGLA
+240 EDRFPGLA
-248 VAIKGAKFDGTGT
+248 VAINGTQFKGTGT

-270 TLGGATYGILQKHF
+270 TLGGACYGTLQKHF
-284 GYIGTMYIG
+284 GYIGTIYIG

-300 NFLFGFGGNNFVVIA
+300 NFLFGFGGNNFMIIA
-315 AGILLVGYPMQVL
+315 AGILLVGFPMQVL

-342 KLQTKLTSFIL
+342 KLQTKITSFVL

-361 FSPTADEL
+361 FSPTADAW
-369 FNRILG
+369 FN
-375 QKLSGL
+375 
-381 GLAAPFRIYGVMML
+381 
-395 VIAGLIFLGKHLYA
+395 HL
-409 LKSVS
+409 LRDRKSV
-414 QSARNSINTITANK
+414 
-428 SVATRIPAQEHANI
+428 V
-442 NH
+442 

>member
-1 MEKSNTLATKLAFL
+1 MKHSQSMATKLAFL

-25 AIQSALPQIKNA
+25 AIQSALPQIKA
-37 LNVTQPQV
+37 SLAISQPQV

-50 TPSFA
+50 APSFA

-69 FHISDKH
+69 FNISDKH

-82 CLVGIAGLVPAFV
+82 TLVGIAGLVPAFAN
-95 TNYWA
+95 NYWV

-105 LVLGAGYGLY
+105 LFLGAGYGLY
-115 NSQAISLISVWYK
+115 NSQAISLISVWYQ

-142 EQIGNT
+142 EQIGNA

-189 STSDDDSESS
+189 SSANTDDGQTEE
-199 DNDTN
+199 
-204 SQTISPITNKPVTK
+204 TISPITHEKVTK
-218 ISPLVIGILFFV
+218 ISPLVIAILAFV

-240 ENRFPGLA
+240 EDRFPGLA
-248 VAIKGAKFDGTGT
+248 VAINGTQFKGTGT

-270 TLGGATYGILQKHF
+270 TLGGARYGTLQKHF
-284 GYIGTMYIG
+284 GYIGTIYIG

-300 NFLFGFGGNNFVVIA
+300 NFLFGFGGNNFMIIA
-315 AGILLVGYPMQVL
+315 AGILLVGFPMQVL

-342 KLQTKLTSFIL
+342 KLQTKITSFVL

-361 FSPTADEL
+361 FSPTADAW
-369 FNRILG
+369 FNHLLS
-375 QKLSGL
+375 QPLSGL

-395 VIAGLIFLGKHLYA
+395 IIAALIFLGKHVMEMR
-409 LKSVS
+409 SVHQGS
-414 QSARNSINTITANK
+414 LAPQKQSIN
-428 SVATRIPAQEHANI
+428 H
-442 NH
+442 

>member
-1 MEKSNTLATKLAFL
+1 MKHSQSMATKLAFL

-25 AIQSALPQIKNA
+25 AIQSALPQIKA
-37 LNVTQPQV
+37 SLAISQPQV

-50 TPSFA
+50 APSFA

-69 FHISDKH
+69 FNISDKH

-82 CLVGIAGLVPAFV
+82 TLVGIAGLVPAFAN
-95 TNYWA
+95 NYWV

-105 LVLGAGYGLY
+105 LFLGAGYGLY
-115 NSQAISLISVWYK
+115 NSQAISLISVWYQ

-142 EQIGNT
+142 EQIGNA

-174 AVMAFFAWRVPNDTH
+174 TVMAFFAWRVPNDTH
-189 STSDDDSESS
+189 SSANTDDGQTEE
-199 DNDTN
+199 
-204 SQTISPITNKPVTK
+204 TISPITHEKVTK
-218 ISPLVIGILFFV
+218 ISPLVIAILAFV

-240 ENRFPGLA
+240 EDRFPGLA
-248 VAIKGAKFDGTGT
+248 VAINGTQFKGTGT

-270 TLGGATYGILQKHF
+270 TLGGACYGTLQKHF
-284 GYIGTMYIG
+284 GYIGTIYIG

-300 NFLFGFGGNNFVVIA
+300 NFLFGFGGNNFMIIA
-315 AGILLVGYPMQVL
+315 AGILLVGFPMQVL

-342 KLQTKLTSFIL
+342 KLQTKITSFVL

-361 FSPTADEL
+361 FSPTADAW
-369 FNRILG
+369 FNHLLS
-375 QKLSGL
+375 QPLSGL

-395 VIAGLIFLGKHLYA
+395 IIAALIFLGKHVMEMR
-409 LKSVS
+409 SVHQGS
-414 QSARNSINTITANK
+414 LAPQKQSIN
-428 SVATRIPAQEHANI
+428 H
-442 NH
+442 

>member
-1 MEKSNTLATKLAFL
+1 MKHGQSLATKFAFL

-25 AIQSALPQIKNA
+25 AIQSALPQIKTSLA
-37 LNVTQPQV
+37 VSQPQV

-50 TPSFA
+50 APSFA

-69 FHISDKH
+69 FNISDKH

-82 CLVGIAGLVPAFV
+82 TLVGIAGLVPAFV
-95 TNYWA
+95 SNYWV
-100 ILVSR
+100 ILASR

-115 NSQAISLISVWYK
+115 NSQAISLISVWYQ

-142 EQIGNT
+142 EQIGNA

-174 AVMAFFAWRVPNDTH
+174 AVMAFFAWRVPNDAH
-189 STSDDDSESS
+189 SNSASDSADDQANE
-199 DNDTN
+199 
-204 SQTISPITNKPVTK
+204 TISPITNEKVTK
-218 ISPLVIGILFFV
+218 ISPLVIAILAFV

-240 ENRFPGLA
+240 EDRFPGLA
-248 VAIKGAKFDGTGT
+248 VAINGSQFNGSGT

-270 TLGGATYGILQKHF
+270 TLGGACYGTLQKHF
-284 GYIGTMYIG
+284 GYIGAIYIG

-300 NFLFGFGGNNFVVIA
+300 NFLFGFGGNNFMIIA
-315 AGILLVGYPMQVL
+315 AGILLVGFPMQVL

-342 KLQTKLTSFIL
+342 KLQTKITSFIL

-361 FSPTADEL
+361 FSPTADAW
-369 FNRILG
+369 FNHLLS
-375 QKLSGL
+375 QPLSGL

-395 VIAGLIFLGKHLYA
+395 IIAALIFFGKRGMEIKFDHQGTLA
-409 LKSVS
+409 PQTKR
-414 QSARNSINTITANK
+414 AK
-428 SVATRIPAQEHANI
+428 
-442 NH
+442 

>member
-1 MEKSNTLATKLAFL
+1 MKHSQSMATKLAFL

-25 AIQSALPQIKNA
+25 AIQSALPQIKA
-37 LNVTQPQV
+37 SLAISQPQV

-50 TPSFA
+50 APSFA

-69 FHISDKH
+69 FNISDKH

-82 CLVGIAGLVPAFV
+82 TLVGIAGLVPAFAN
-95 TNYWA
+95 NYWV

-105 LVLGAGYGLY
+105 LFLGAGYGLY
-115 NSQAISLISVWYK
+115 NSQAISLISVWYQ

-142 EQIGNT
+142 EQIGNA

-189 STSDDDSESS
+189 SSANTDDGQTEE
-199 DNDTN
+199 
-204 SQTISPITNKPVTK
+204 TISPITHEKVTK
-218 ISPLVIGILFFV
+218 ISPLVIAILAFV

-240 ENRFPGLA
+240 EDRFPGLA
-248 VAIKGAKFDGTGT
+248 VAINGAQFKGTGT

-270 TLGGATYGILQKHF
+270 TLGGACYGTLQKHF
-284 GYIGTMYIG
+284 GYIGTIYIG

-300 NFLFGFGGNNFVVIA
+300 NFLFGFGGNNFMIIA
-315 AGILLVGYPMQVL
+315 AGILLVGFPMQVL

-342 KLQTKLTSFIL
+342 KLQTKITSFVL

-361 FSPTADEL
+361 FSPTADAW
-369 FNRILG
+369 FNRLLS
-375 QKLSGL
+375 QPLSGL

-395 VIAGLIFLGKHLYA
+395 IIAALIFLGKHVMEMR
-409 LKSVS
+409 SVHQGS
-414 QSARNSINTITANK
+414 LAPQKQSIN
-428 SVATRIPAQEHANI
+428 H
-442 NH
+442 